1 MADLNKNKAMI
12 PMDCSQVV
20 HRQTS
25 ISGFSSVNSTAVKVI
40 DLSITNVIANDNV
53 RPFNLMGEYYIG
65 CLSSTISYN
74 APATALIYSLKCR
87 LKFENNTNKNKFR
100 FIRFSFNPNV
110 TFKNTG
116 VGINCKFGI
125 DIYINIGNADK
136 TTIKLE
142 STNAISPGSSYTT
155 GTYKFIYDVEN
166 NTIEQDIYE

>member
-20 HRQTS
+20 YRQTS
-25 ISGFSSVNSTAVKVI
+25 ITRFSSVNSSTIKLI
-40 DLSITNVIANDNV
+40 DLSTVRYNA
-53 RPFNLMGEYYIG
+53 RPFNLVGEFYIG
-65 CLSSTISYN
+65 CASSTISYN
-74 APATALIYSLKCR
+74 ASTTALIYSLKCR
-87 LKFENNTNKNKFR
+87 LKFDSGTNKNKFR

-125 DIYINIGNADK
+125 DIYININNTDK

-142 STNAISPGSSYTT
+142 STNAIDPGSSYTT